1 MVSQWYRPRPQFL
14 MVRPYLGLFCHRAAI
29 PTPASGPWLGHH
41 ISHWKKNTGIFY
53 LLSVCNSQPLHQDLD
68 MVTVSA
74 FHICVC
80 SLLSVSLCFVLPA
93 CSVFRP
99 QIHIDRMARLASD
112 VDLRNHAVSHNPCVL
127 WMVVPCRSRRPL
139 STGLCTLESNRRR
152 RHGQFDILRPSLH
165 CRSRAVQTF
174 NVAGQSR
181 NTQRLKGPET
191 GACLEECVAQHE
203 HTQSSTAKHKT
214 PTCCESG
221 IYRECPGSFKKLNA
235 VRGMW
240 TSVM

>member
-41 ISHWKKNTGIFY
+41 IGHWKKHWDI
-53 LLSVCNSQPLHQDLD
+53 LLLKCLQFPTLASRPWHG
-68 MVTVSA
+68 
-74 FHICVC
+74 HCVC
-80 SLLSVSLCFVLPA
+80 VPHLRVFSAVRV
-93 CSVFRP
+93 SVFCP
-99 QIHIDRMARLASD
+99 ASVFSAQTPNTYWPHGRLD
-112 VDLRNHAVSHNPCVL
+112 IRNQAVSHNPCVL

-139 STGLCTLESNRRR
+139 STGRCTLESNRRR

-174 NVAGQSR
+174 NVDGQSR

-191 GACLEECVAQHE
+191 GAWLEECVAQHE

-240 TSVM
+240 TSVSVM